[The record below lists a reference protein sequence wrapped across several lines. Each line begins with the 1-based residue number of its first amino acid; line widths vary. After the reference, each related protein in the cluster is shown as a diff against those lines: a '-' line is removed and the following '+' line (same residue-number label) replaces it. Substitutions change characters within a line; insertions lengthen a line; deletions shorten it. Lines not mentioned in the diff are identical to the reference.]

1 MVSLQRIVALKVI
14 VERGRGFVGSIV
26 TCTTVRSAR
35 TAGINTETIR
45 NGTVMSKTLFTRI

>member
-26 TCTTVRSAR
+26 TCTIVGYAR
-35 TAGINTETIR
+35 TTGINTETIR